1 MTEREGRRRHT
12 GIILAWT
19 VILALTTVLVLGLV
33 RSRERTSYTSRTV
46 EMRLSDIGELVTQ
59 AGYFT
64 NVQTISGSRELF
76 GIEMPFTQSRYIY
89 SYDGIIR
96 AGMDF
101 SDVKLDVSE
110 LTHKIYV
117 TLPEVRIISVDLDES
132 SLKVYDQQDSI
143 FTPLKVETMNES
155 MITMKDQAR
164 ISAVE
169 NGIRKNAEENA
180 RQLLKGFLAATYDLS
195 VYEVVFREASQQ

>member
-169 NGIRKNAEENA
+169 NGILKNAEENA